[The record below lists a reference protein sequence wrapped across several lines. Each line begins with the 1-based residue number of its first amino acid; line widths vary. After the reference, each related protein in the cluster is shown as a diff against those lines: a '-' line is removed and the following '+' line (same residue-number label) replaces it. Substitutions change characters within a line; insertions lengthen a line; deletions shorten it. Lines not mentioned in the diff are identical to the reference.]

1 MKKIVLII
9 VLAAAPFLLGAQTLP
24 FLYMPTDARSA
35 ALGGAGVAMD
45 ADAWAM
51 DNNLSAAALSS
62 RHFAIGAGYQH
73 LWPKMTGTNS
83 FSLDGWYR
91 RNRWAVGLSAKT
103 MLIDYNAFLHT
114 SAPQGSFTY
123 HDLSVA
129 LGAAWCPVTGFAI
142 STTARLVNSA
152 LAHTLHGMAVC
163 ADLAMTY
170 AIKGFQVG
178 LSVNNLGTRLQYRRN
193 GSYTQDA
200 FYYANYALPAL
211 VRAGLSY
218 SHPIFT
224 LTAEADYLF
233 EGCFMACAGVEVR
246 PVSVLSLRAGYH
258 YGPDNGKGMPSF
270 GSCGI
275 HLGFAGLGID
285 VSYWFGGEN
294 TTPRGTICA
303 GLSYSF

>member
-1 MKKIVLII
+1 MKRLLLIL
-9 VLAAAPFLLGAQTLP
+9 VLAAAPLLLGAQTLP
-24 FLYMPTDARSA
+24 FLYIPTDARSA
-35 ALGGAGVAMD
+35 ALGGAGVAME

-51 DNNLSAAALSS
+51 DNNLSAAALSN

-73 LWPKMTGTNS
+73 WAPAMTANNS

-103 MLIDYNAFLHT
+103 MFIDYDKFLAT
-114 SAPQGSFTY
+114 GAPGGSYTTN
-123 HDLSVA
+123 DLSVA
-129 LGAAWCPVTGFAI
+129 LGAAWCPVTGFAL
-142 STTARLVNSA
+142 SATARFVNSR
-152 LAHTLHGMAVC
+152 LYETIHGMAFC
-163 ADLAMTY
+163 ADLSMTY

-178 LSVNNLGTRLQYRRN
+178 LSVNNLGSRLQYQN
-193 GSYTQDA
+193 EASYA
-200 FYYANYALPAL
+200 SPSYSSYALPAL
-211 VRAGLSY
+211 VRVGLSY

-258 YGPDNGKGMPSF
+258 YGPDQGIGIPSF

-285 VSYWFGGEN
+285 VSYWFGNEN
-294 TTPRGTICA
+294 TSLRGTVCA

>member
-1 MKKIVLII
+1 MKRVLLIL
-9 VLAAAPFLLGAQTLP
+9 VLVAAPLLLGAQTLP

-51 DNNLSAAALSS
+51 DNNLSAAALSN

-73 LWPKMTGTNS
+73 LWPKMGGTNS

-91 RNRWAVGLSAKT
+91 RNRWAFGLSAKT
-103 MLIDYNAFLHT
+103 MLIEYEGVLDT
-114 SAPQGSFTY
+114 SAQMGSFTY
-123 HDLSVA
+123 NDLSVA
-129 LGAAWCPVTGFAI
+129 LGAAWCPVTGFAL
-142 STTARLVNSA
+142 SATARFVNSA
-152 LAHTLHGMAVC
+152 LAPALRGMAVC
-163 ADLAMTY
+163 ADLAMTFT
-170 AIKGFQVG
+170 IQGFQVG
-178 LSVNNLGTRLQYRRN
+178 LSVNNLGSRLQYRSEAN
-193 GSYTQDA
+193 YASPSYTS
-200 FYYANYALPAL
+200 YALPAL

-258 YGPDNGKGMPSF
+258 YGPDQGIGIPSF
-270 GSCGI
+270 ASCGI

-285 VSYWFGGEN
+285 ISYWFGNEN
-294 TTPRGTICA
+294 TSLRGTVCA

>member
-9 VLAAAPFLLGAQTLP
+9 VLAAAPLLLGAQNLP
-24 FLYMPTDARSA
+24 FLFVPTDARSA
-35 ALGGAGVAMD
+35 ALGGAGVALE

-62 RHFAIGAGYQH
+62 RHFAIGAGYQA
-73 LWPKMTGTNS
+73 LAPKITADNS

-103 MLIDYNAFLHT
+103 MLNQYDEYFFT
-114 SAPQGSFTY
+114 GAPQHSFSPY
-123 HDLSVA
+123 DLSVA
-129 LGAAWCPVTGFAI
+129 LGAAWCPLTGFAI
-142 STTARLVNSA
+142 SATARLVNSA
-152 LAHTLHGMAVC
+152 LAPDANGTSVC

-170 AIKGFQVG
+170 AVKGLQVG
-178 LSVNNLGTRLQYRRN
+178 LSVNNLGSRIRYGN
-193 GSYTQDA
+193 A
-200 FYYANYALPAL
+200 FYALPAL
-211 VRAGLSY
+211 VKAGLSY

-258 YGPDNGKGMPSF
+258 YGPDRGIGIPSF

-294 TTPRGTICA
+294 TTLRGTVCA